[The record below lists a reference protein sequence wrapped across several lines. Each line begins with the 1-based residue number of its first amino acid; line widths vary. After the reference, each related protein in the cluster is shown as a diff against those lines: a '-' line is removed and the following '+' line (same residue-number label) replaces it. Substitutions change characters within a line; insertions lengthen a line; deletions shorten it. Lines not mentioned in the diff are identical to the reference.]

1 MTAHEDL
8 YDLMRSRRSVRRF
21 AGTVPPRALIE
32 SILASAV
39 TAPSASNKQ
48 PWRFLVVQNR
58 GHHRGAWRQR
68 CARRSTGSRW
78 RSRREFEPSF
88 RAYGEYF
95 TRFEHAPLV
104 IVPLFRALTVLS
116 NLTGPQIAIGD
127 VERIHAM
134 ERDSGL
140 IGTSLAMQNL
150 LLAAHAAGLGASGMT
165 GPLVAADAL
174 REILRVPASWH
185 IVALV
190 PIGYPAE
197 VPAPTARKPIARVTT
212 WIE

>member
-1 MTAHEDL
+1 MMSHEAL
-8 YDLMRSRRSVRRF
+8 HGLMAARRSVRRF
-21 AGTVPPRALIE
+21 RSDVPDRAVIE
-32 SILASAV
+32 SVLASAV

-48 PWRFLVVQNR
+48 PWRFLVVKNR
-58 GHHRGAWRQR
+58 DTI
-68 CARRSTGSRW
+68 ARLADAVRVGVDRVALAVEP
-78 RSRREFEPSF
+78 EFEPSF
-88 RAYGEYF
+88 RAYGDYF

-104 IVPLFRALTVLS
+104 IVPIYRPLTILS
-116 NLTGPQIAIGD
+116 NLTGPRLGADDRARVQ
-127 VERIHAM
+127 AM

-140 IGTSLAMQNL
+140 IGTSLALQNL

-165 GPLVAADAL
+165 GPLVAADVI

-190 PIGYPAE
+190 PVGYPDE
-197 VPAPTARKPIARVTT
+197 TPAPTTRKSALQVTE

>member
-1 MTAHEDL
+1 MISHEDL
-8 YDLMRSRRSVRRF
+8 HDLMRTRRSVRRF
-21 AGTVPPRALIE
+21 RRDVPERAVIE

-48 PWRFLVVQNR
+48 PWRFFIVQNR
-58 GHHRGAWRQR
+58 DTI
-68 CARRSTGSRW
+68 ARLAEAVRTAVNRIALAI
-78 RSRREFEPSF
+78 EPAFEQSF
-88 RAYGEYF
+88 RAYGDYF

-104 IVPLFRALTVLS
+104 IVPLFRPLTVLS
-116 NLTGPQIAIGD
+116 NLTGPQLAID
-127 VERIHAM
+127 DRASIQTM

-140 IGTSLAMQNL
+140 IGTSLAVQNL

-165 GPLVAADAL
+165 GPLVAAADI
-174 REILRVPASWH
+174 REILRVPPSWH

-190 PIGYPAE
+190 PIGYSDEQPQ
-197 VPAPTARKPIARVTT
+197 PTQRKSVEQVTH